1 MITDR
6 KEQIEDGIF
15 EDHEVLPGGTYR
27 TANIKTE
34 FTDDIDRAASALL
47 KSSINHDVFVMNSNY
62 FDKNS
67 AGEYLDEVNKLSFF
81 SYIDLSKYIGLDITF
96 MSNKFE
102 ESLLYLS
109 SPDLFEKNNID
120 DLRERVVPIEKRMK
134 VNYFSRNNTLSKSY
148 RISNKDN
155 V

>member
-1 MITDR
+1 
-6 KEQIEDGIF
+6 
-15 EDHEVLPGGTYR
+15 
-27 TANIKTE
+27 
-34 FTDDIDRAASALL
+34 
-47 KSSINHDVFVMNSNY
+47 
-62 FDKNS
+62 
-67 AGEYLDEVNKLSFF
+67 
-81 SYIDLSKYIGLDITF
+81 